1 MQGRPTLLA
10 VFVCQILASILIV
23 KLISLYHTI
32 TIVRHPFVTILPFP
46 FGLTTLFILLSLI
59 VLDLLILVPYLS
71 LSSMSK

>member
-23 KLISLYHTI
+23 KLLSLYHFI
-32 TIVRHPFVTILPFP
+32 KILQFP
-46 FGLTTLFILLSLI
+46 LGLTTLFVLLSLI

-71 LSSMSK
+71 LSTMSK